1 MAGQDLPHDPAKA
14 LEYKEKGNKCFQ
26 AGDYH
31 GAEELYTK
39 AFVPL
44 LSFPFSLSTQTVHPQ
59 TKSDKDKTILLT
71 QKRFT
76 E

>member
-1 MAGQDLPHDPAKA
+1 MAGQDLPHDSAKA

-39 AFVPL
+39 AFVSL
-44 LSFPFSLSTQTVHPQ
+44 LPFLPHFPYP
-59 TKSDKDKTILLT
+59 KPKYIEE
-71 QKRFT
+71 RYANCGI

>member
-39 AFVPL
+39 AFVSLSFHPL
-44 LSFPFSLSTQTVHPQ
+44 LSLPLNP
-59 TKSDKDKTILLT
+59 KSHTIKTILLT
-71 QKRFT
+71 QKKPT